1 MVEAGRFVVVEVPDP
16 APGPGEV
23 LVRTHAASICGSD
36 LHKVFEGTYEDGFP
50 APAGFPGHEG
60 VGRVVASRSGR
71 FTAGDTVLTVP
82 LPDVARCYAEL
93 QVVGEDFLVP
103 LPADGDLDRLLMAQ
117 QLGTALYAFRRYW
130 PGADPQ
136 PVTGGAVAILGAGS
150 AGLFLLQLA
159 RRAGFSRII
168 VADLDCERLR
178 AAATLGADVLVD
190 VTAEPFAE
198 AVATATGGVGADL
211 VIEAAGPDE
220 CRAACVEA
228 VRYCGR
234 IGFFGLPE
242 HPGLVPFP
250 LATAFRRGATIEL
263 AGAAQVEPGLE
274 AFRNS
279 IDLVAG
285 GGIDVGYLLEPRFAL
300 EDLQEAMEAARDHA
314 GIKVS
319 VDVLRDDCAR
329 PNGG

>member
-1 MVEAGRFVVVEVPDP
+1 MVEAGRFVVIEVPDP
-16 APGPGEV
+16 TPDLGEV

-36 LHKVFEGTYEDGFP
+36 LHKVFEGTYEGGFP

-71 FTAGDTVLTVP
+71 FAAGDRVLTVP
-82 LPDVARCYAEL
+82 LPDNARCYAEL

-103 LPADGDLDRLLMAQ
+103 LPPSDGDLDRLLMAQ
-117 QLGTALYAFRRYW
+117 QLGTTLYAFRRYW
-130 PGADPQ
+130 PVCDPRSAD
-136 PVTGGAVAILGAGS
+136 GLAVAILGAGS

-159 RRAGFSRII
+159 QRAGFSCTI
-168 VADLDCERLR
+168 VADRDGERLR
-178 AAATLGADVLVD
+178 VAAALGADVLVD
-190 VTAEPFAE
+190 ATVEPFPE
-198 AVATATGGVGADL
+198 AVAAATGGNGADL

-263 AGAAQVEPGLE
+263 AGAAQVEPSLQ
-274 AFRNS
+274 AFRDS
-279 IDLVAG
+279 IDLLADG
-285 GGIDVGYLLEPRFAL
+285 AIDAGYLLQPRFPL
-300 EDLQEAMEAARDHA
+300 EDFQDAMEAARDHA
-314 GIKVS
+314 GVKVS
-319 VDVLRDDCAR
+319 VDVARDE
-329 PNGG
+329 